1 MQIWI
6 YFRPGVGGDGFASL
20 LERSHQIE
28 RFDDHELDW
37 RIHRFVDN
45 HPKFYAP
52 EIDAKGCFRWPL
64 IRFDSKD
71 NCLLESY
78 VNCVLQDRV
87 VICTSHDTSLKFLN
101 NNDCSDIL
109 LRNQV
114 KILLKSS
121 NFQLTRYHHILKN
134 LMPAAVDSMVS
145 TPEQYNLNQFDH
157 VLDIDLIQS
166 DWSYVE
172 QFCKSMGLDL
182 AQSEYQAY
190 QEILA
195 GSTRFDRGGIER
207 YQSSIVDGH
216 FQYKKIN

>member
-6 YFRPGVGGDGFASL
+6 YFQPGVGGDGFASL
-20 LERSHQIE
+20 LERAKHVV
-28 RFDDHELDW
+28 RFDDYKLAW

-52 EIDAKGCFRWPL
+52 AIDAKGCFRRPL

-71 NCLLESY
+71 NYLMESY

-87 VICTSHDTSLKFLN
+87 VICTSHDTGLKFLN
-101 NNDCSDIL
+101 TNDCLDIL

-114 KILLKSS
+114 KILLKSP
-121 NFQLTRYHHILKN
+121 NFQLTRYQATLKN
-134 LMPAAVDSMVS
+134 LVPAAVDSIVS
-145 TPEQYNLNQFDH
+145 TPQQYNLNQFDH
-157 VLDIDLIQS
+157 VLDVDLIQS

-172 QFCKSMGLDL
+172 QFCKSIGLDL

-195 GSTRFDRGGIER
+195 GSTRFDRAGIER
-207 YQSSIVDGH
+207 YQSSVVDGNFH
-216 FQYKKIN
+216 YTKIN